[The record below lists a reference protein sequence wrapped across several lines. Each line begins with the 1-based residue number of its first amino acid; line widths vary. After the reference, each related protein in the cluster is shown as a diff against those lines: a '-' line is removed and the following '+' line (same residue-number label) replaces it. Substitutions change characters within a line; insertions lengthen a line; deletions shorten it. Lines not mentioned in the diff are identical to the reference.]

1 MQLLELR
8 GHCTARGYIHD
19 RDKEQK
25 YLNVMQRG
33 LILYRLK
40 EKALQMDQKKK
51 KIQKHLDK
59 TQHTEIKPVSL
70 SRLDGT
76 TPALT

>member
-1 MQLLELR
+1 M
-8 GHCTARGYIHD
+8 
-19 RDKEQK
+19 
-25 YLNVMQRG
+25 NVMQRG